1 MSREKVKFS
10 IKGNPVEGIEDW
22 EGITLKA
29 NFNSLSQGG
38 TVTSDAF
45 LLVRDARDVVW
56 NDVQNGNIFVGRDF
70 QIRIDDRF
78 NNSLTAFNGLISEQ
92 LEFINENQKGKPTK
106 ISARIQKNNSIEELR
121 TLLDGTTYGF
131 LESEG
136 FITSS
141 NGQFVNVITI
151 DPEAESKLFAI
162 SLLATLTAIQIGQ
175 SIKDFAKDSAT
186 AIGIA
191 SGSLTGTVGAAVF
204 AGLSALANA
213 AFAAILLNA
222 FLQIGNEAFQLLY
235 PKLRRQKALSIKELL
250 EIPLNKFG
258 YNLTTNI
265 TDMDLLRIIPS
276 NPNGENDID
285 IGTPQTKDFGY
296 FVGEFFDFVLDLFN
310 AKATVINGNEVVIRN
325 KQDPYWKKAS
335 VVKLKDVK
343 PESFRYNTDELVA
356 NRVYAFDFDLSNEY
370 SIADRKD
377 AVYQVITAQDPSVDD
392 SGKDLIKGL
401 EETTWNYSLVS
412 RKDGLNNLEQALKA
426 LGKTI
431 DNAVNF
437 FGGRSNLESRVKQRD
452 GAIKVSQTITSKP
465 SIAPIIG
472 GKLPSNH
479 KELLNAEVIEKKY
492 HFGKSFVR
500 NNFIGQKKVVN
511 LINVPFTLNDFVK
524 TLETGLIQ
532 TAQGAFVE
540 VDEDEDGIEWE
551 VATQTATITYREP
564 FVYTNKLKEIEVKN
578 A

>member
-1 MSREKVKFS
+1 MSREKVNFS

-131 LESEG
+131 LENQG

-162 SLLATLTAIQIGQ
+162 ALLATLTAIQIGQ

-191 SGSLTGTVGAAVF
+191 SGSLTGTVGAAIF
-204 AGLSALANA
+204 AGLSALANV

-222 FLQIGNEAFQLLY
+222 FLQIGNEAFRLLY

-285 IGTPQTKDFGY
+285 VGTPQTKDFGY

-310 AKATVINGNEVVIRN
+310 AKATVINGNEVVILN

-335 VVKLKDVK
+335 VVKLQDVK
-343 PESFRYNTDELVA
+343 AESFRYNTDELVA

-370 SIADRKD
+370 SITDRKD
-377 AVYQVITAQDPSVDD
+377 AVYQVITAQDPSVDS

-532 TAQGAFVE
+532 TAQGVFVE

-564 FVYTNKLKEIEVKN
+564 FVYTNKLKEIEVRN

>member
-1 MSREKVKFS
+1 MSREKVNFS

-131 LESEG
+131 LENQG

-141 NGQFVNVITI
+141 NGQFVNIITI

-162 SLLATLTAIQIGQ
+162 ALLGTLTAIQIGQ
-175 SIKDFAKDSAT
+175 SIKDFAKDTAT
-186 AIGIA
+186 VVGIA
-191 SGSLTGTVGAAVF
+191 SGSLTGTVGAAIF
-204 AGLSALANA
+204 AGLSALANV

-310 AKATVINGNEVVIRN
+310 AKATVINGNEVVILN
-325 KQDPYWKKAS
+325 KQDRYWKKAS
-335 VVKLKDVK
+335 TVKLKDVK
-343 PESFRYNTDELVA
+343 AESFRYNTDELVA

-370 SIADRKD
+370 SITDRKD
-377 AVYQVITAQDPSVDD
+377 AVYQVITAQDPSVDS

-437 FGGRSNLESRVKQRD
+437 FGGRSNLESRVRQRD

-465 SIAPIIG
+465 SIAPIVG

-532 TAQGAFVE
+532 TAQGVFVE